1 MDHAQRDKLS
11 ELVEDL
17 TTSGEP
23 QLNPNKLTEVKKICK
38 VSIDYIEHFYHLIMT
53 QLAKEHAEIRLSAFQ
68 MVSELFT
75 RSHHFRVLLVDN
87 FQEFLDLTVE
97 TDSDEPLPPP
107 KEVARKLKTIAIQTV
122 QEWQAKYGEAYKK
135 LALGYHFLKQVKKVD
150 FHDVQA
156 RTLAERKRQEEK
168 KKRLDRIYKEKVEKA
183 AKEMED
189 AKEEIEQ
196 CLTEINNSMKLLL
209 PTEFEFGDLHTPT
222 TPNHSIASFTS
233 LPNGKSSTSSD
244 MDDQPCC
251 SKDLGD
257 ESKNGHTE
265 TSIRTTADEVEDC
278 SEEDDDDDMEGLVD
292 EDAFIRNTG
301 LISHK
306 YSLDLN
312 LSTDLKLKE
321 TEENEAVVNIIKD
334 LHKLISTKYLPSVQ
348 SWVQVFTKAGVPEP
362 TLRQAIDLKK
372 SLDRAMKKHEEL
384 HIDYKARQRRV
395 MKAPEGSDD
404 DDDDDDFE
412 EVPEKEGFEP
422 HIPDHLRV
430 EYGLDASS
438 SNPLAGKESVQPPV
452 RRHAP
457 SACHILSRPRNGAT
471 DEEQDPTCAAST
483 LRLFKQR
490 LPQATA
496 SSSGHVTTSGGCLG
510 PTDQAND
517 PSEDRKNAPVI
528 PFGLDLYYWGKE
540 QPTAGKIIKNSS
552 QHQFWVPIEVEE
564 EVENKELAAQ
574 MKSRYITFAGRFE
587 PVKHRCKA
595 PMPSGAL
602 CERQD
607 RVKCPFHGRIVP
619 RDNLGKPTNPE
630 DAERLEKEEW
640 KRREE
645 QPDWRDPELMRDIE
659 LATGEDLGSSKTF
672 GKHKKGKGKRKKYP
686 NLSDLKKSANTSRS
700 RLEKKVFNP
709 SSMRRVT
716 DVMNKMDKLKHAK
729 FANQFNYALN

>member
-1 MDHAQRDKLS
+1 MEHAQRDKLS
-11 ELVEDL
+11 ELVEEL

-23 QLNPNKLTEVKKICK
+23 QLNPNKLKEVKKICK
-38 VSIDYIEHFYHLIMT
+38 VSNDYIEHFYHLTMT
-53 QLAKEHAEIRLSAFQ
+53 QLAQEHAEIRLSAFQ

-107 KEVARKLKTIAIQTV
+107 KEVARKLKTIAIKTV
-122 QEWQAKYGEAYKK
+122 QEWQATYGEAYKK

-156 RTLAERKRQEEK
+156 RTLAERKREEERQ
-168 KKRLDRIYKEKVEKA
+168 KRLERIYKDKVEKA
-183 AKEMED
+183 TKEMED
-189 AKEEIEQ
+189 ASEEIEE
-196 CLTEINNSMKLLL
+196 CLTEINNCMKLLL
-209 PTEFEFGDLHTPT
+209 PVEFDLSDLDTSTPANNST
-222 TPNHSIASFTS
+222 VSVSSVPNEKT
-233 LPNGKSSTSSD
+233 STSSD
-244 MDDQPCC
+244 LDEQPCC
-251 SKDLGD
+251 SKDL
-257 ESKNGHTE
+257 ELQREPKNPE
-265 TSIRTTADEVEDC
+265 TSTATKTNEEKE
-278 SEEDDDDDMEGLVD
+278 EEDPSDEDSDMEDVLE

-321 TEENEAVVNIIKD
+321 TEENEAVVNTMKD
-334 LHKLISTKYLPSVQ
+334 LHKLLSTKHLPVVQ
-348 SWVQVFTKAGVPEP
+348 YWVQVFTKAGVPEP
-362 TLRQAIDLKK
+362 LLRRAIDLKS
-372 SLDRAMKKHEEL
+372 SLERALQKHEDL
-384 HIDYKARQRRV
+384 HIDYKARHRRV
-395 MKAPEGSDD
+395 MKAPEGS

-422 HIPDHLRV
+422 HIPDHLRE
-430 EYGLDASS
+430 EYGLELSPSTSVASKK
-438 SNPLAGKESVQPPV
+438 PVQPPV
-452 RRHAP
+452 KCPATGASHT
-457 SACHILSRPRNGAT
+457 LSRPRKRAT
-471 DEEQDPTCAAST
+471 DEEQDPTCAAAT

-490 LPQATA
+490 LLPQPPST
-496 SSSGHVTTSGGCLG
+496 SSAAGGHVD
-510 PTDQAND
+510 PTYQASD
-517 PSEDRKNAPVI
+517 PSEDRDKAPVI
-528 PFGLDLYYWGKE
+528 PFGLDLYHWGEE

-552 QHQFWVPIEVEE
+552 QHQFWVPNEVEE

-574 MKSRYITFAGRFE
+574 MKSRYITFAGRFQ
-587 PVKHRCKA
+587 PVKHRCKT
-595 PMPSGAL
+595 PMPNGAL

-607 RVKCPFHGRIVP
+607 RVKCPFHGLIIP
-619 RDNLGKPTNPE
+619 RDELGKPTNPE
-630 DAERLEKEEW
+630 DVVRLEKEEW
-640 KRREE
+640 KRRED

-672 GKHKKGKGKRKKYP
+672 RKGKKGKGKGKGKKKKYP
-686 NLSDLKKSANTSRS
+686 NLSDLKKGVNTSRS